1 MSKKKKKEKS
11 YISRVQFLYSLRMC
25 NDKPPRYYYVV
36 IPLSLSYVVGIFW
49 SLLLDGPQGEEEE
62 V

>member
-1 MSKKKKKEKS
+1 
-11 YISRVQFLYSLRMC
+11 MC